1 MASYTPAKSIGLN
14 KLGDL
19 EPGYSADFV
28 ILDENLSVVK
38 TIVSGR
44 VVYERH

>member
-19 EPGYSADFV
+19 GTGYSADFV

-38 TIVSGR
+38 TIVNGR
-44 VVYERH
+44 VTYEKH